1 VEDDE
6 KDFDPGAVGKITPS
20 WGVGLQSMKVPAE
33 MLGGSLLVDSR
44 AAAGTRVKL
53 RVPFDGRL

>member
-6 KDFDPGAVGKITPS
+6 EDLDPGAVGKITPS
-20 WGVGLQSMKVPAE
+20 WGVGLQYLKVPAK

-44 AAAGTRVKL
+44 AGAGTRVKL